1 MAFELLNFSLRRLIK
16 TSLIYSRRY
25 NAQRFLNTVSV
36 KSTNTQNATSQPAI
50 LVESKI
56 SSLTSDADKEALIKN
71 IALLQKPRT
80 ISYFTGS
87 PFYNDLIIQLDELME
102 KYKDHPKITRDKK
115 DAKTTLWK
123 LKHTLEIELD
133 ITLKSSEYRKI
144 TDRLNALDLLIPQTA
159 PKVRQFLKLFQRDPN
174 APSAIHDV
182 IKEQKDKTIDNDDN
196 TDQNENIT
204 VNGTKK
210 NKLTLDQYGRSFAT
224 GKRKNASA
232 QVSLIKG
239 DGKVLIN
246 GKTLANYFLALKD
259 REAVLYPFEVTSCIG
274 DYNVWVI
281 VKGGGPTG
289 QADAIA
295 HGIAKC
301 LMIHNPELKSILRRA
316 NLVARDPR
324 RVERKKPGRAK
335 ARKRYTW

>member
-1 MAFELLNFSLRRLIK
+1 MAFIKSELGCLRHLINSTLINF
-16 TSLIYSRRY
+16 RRY
-25 NAQRFLNTVSV
+25 NAQRSLNTVSV
-36 KSTNTQNATSQPAI
+36 ESTKTQNVTSQPAI
-50 LVESKI
+50 LMESKI
-56 SSLTSDADKEALIKN
+56 SSLTIDADKEAFIKN

-102 KYKDHPKITRDKK
+102 KYNDHPKVIRDKK
-115 DAKTTLWK
+115 NTKTTLWK
-123 LKHTLEIELD
+123 LRQTLEIELD
-133 ITLKSSEYRKI
+133 ITLKTSEYRKI
-144 TDRLNALDLLIPQTA
+144 VDRLNALDLLIPKTA
-159 PKVRQFLKLFQRDPN
+159 PNIREFLKLFQRDPN
-174 APSAIHDV
+174 APSAIH
-182 IKEQKDKTIDNDDN
+182 
-196 TDQNENIT
+196 NENKDQKTKVINNDNANPGENT
-204 VNGTKK
+204 AVNGTKK
-210 NKLTLDQYGRSFAT
+210 NKLVLDHYGRSFAI

-246 GKTLANYFLALKD
+246 GKTLANYFSALKD

-301 LMIHNPELKSILRRA
+301 LMIHNPELKPILRRA
-316 NLVARDPR
+316 KLVARDPR
-324 RVERKKPGRAK
+324 KVERKKPGRAK